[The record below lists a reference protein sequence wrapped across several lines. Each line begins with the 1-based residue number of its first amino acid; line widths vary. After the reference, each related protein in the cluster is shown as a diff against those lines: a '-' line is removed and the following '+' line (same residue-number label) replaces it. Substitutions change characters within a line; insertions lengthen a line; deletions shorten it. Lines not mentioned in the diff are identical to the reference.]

1 MEETERNFV
10 WDVGFVEGIGLR
22 QLMIFDY
29 LALVCSIFY
38 QIMCKIEII

>member
-29 LALVCSIFY
+29 LALACAIF
-38 QIMCKIEII
+38 IKLCVK